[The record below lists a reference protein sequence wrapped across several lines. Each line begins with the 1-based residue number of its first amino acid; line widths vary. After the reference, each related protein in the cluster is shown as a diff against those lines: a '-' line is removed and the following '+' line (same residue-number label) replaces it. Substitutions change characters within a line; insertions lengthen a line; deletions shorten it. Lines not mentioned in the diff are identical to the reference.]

1 MSEATFRG
9 GVHMPD
15 GKSLTSN
22 KEVIEALNP
31 DSVVVSLQQHI
42 GAGLESLVKVGDH
55 VLKGQK
61 IGDSKAFLSVPV
73 HSPISGDVVKILD
86 ITTPSGVMTKG
97 IEIKNDF
104 KEELG
109 YEETNRNYESLSN
122 KEILD
127 LIREKG
133 LVGLGGAAFPT
144 HIKLSPP
151 DDVKIDTVIVN
162 GAECEPYL
170 TADQKIMELKGD
182 SLITG
187 LKIAMK
193 VVGAKNGIIAIES
206 NKPKA
211 IKLLS
216 EKAGQTN
223 NIKVVSLKPKYPQ
236 GDEKRIIDA
245 TTGRIV
251 PSGALPMNVGV
262 VVVNAYSTVKIYE
275 AVVKILLLLKELLQ

>member
-1 MSEATFRG
+1 
-9 GVHMPD
+9 
-15 GKSLTSN
+15 
-22 KEVIEALNP
+22 
-31 DSVVVSLQQHI
+31 
-42 GAGLESLVKVGDH
+42 
-55 VLKGQK
+55 
-61 IGDSKAFLSVPV
+61 
-73 HSPISGDVVKILD
+73 
-86 ITTPSGVMTKG
+86 MTKG